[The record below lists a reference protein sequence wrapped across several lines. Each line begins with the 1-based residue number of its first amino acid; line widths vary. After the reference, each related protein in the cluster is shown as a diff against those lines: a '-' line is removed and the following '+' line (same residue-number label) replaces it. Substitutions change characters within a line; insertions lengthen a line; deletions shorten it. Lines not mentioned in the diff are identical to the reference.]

1 VNDIIAELDTSAN
14 ASILDFSFSDITQ
27 SGWACDISGN
37 IFQWDMSTYKL
48 LSQFKI
54 LDLVP
59 DVEFIYKLSIITYAN
74 KTHALFGSHSIYLI
88 DLESKSLVKTFPGHV
103 QPINYIFPIPS
114 NPDLFLTSAVGDRF
128 INLYSIEKNSTKA
141 VFVAANPVTNITLG
155 EKDSKSVLVALSETG
170 SMEIFNNPF
179 ADSPQPNSTPNG
191 VSKKK
196 IRQQMAAVQSRSCN
210 STINLSRPQGEIKSP
225 VDANLFITSTSI
237 NDDHIIISWLENASI
252 SYFDSFRWLDE
263 NGQFIIEQDKTI
275 YKSKPN
281 LKTTQNMTDN
291 GHDIAASRH
300 YSEGHAIISDGTNVR
315 DLENAS
321 DDEDDQETLAEK
333 LDKISNNQVS
343 NGTTKPKK
351 KLGGNN
357 AVTSLT
363 LILSQSLRNNDHAL
377 LETVL
382 SNRDPQVIQNTI
394 TKLDSSLAVV
404 LLDRLSEK
412 IQRQTSRFNQLNY
425 WLKWIIIIH
434 GAVLTSLPNLNT
446 KLSNLHSFLVKKS
459 STLPR
464 LLELQGRLTLLYQQ
478 TELKREILTE
488 EMEDDTEEIDSDIEY
503 IEELDDAKELGN
515 EFSDIEIDGE
525 VDDYED
531 SDEEIQDAEMAEEND
546 HDDEEQ
552 EEEENYSDVEADT
565 LK

>member
-1 VNDIIAELDTSAN
+1 MITELDTSAN
-14 ASILDFSFSDITQ
+14 ASILDFSFSNITQ
-27 SGWACDISGN
+27 SGWACDVSGN
-37 IFQWDMSTYKL
+37 IFQWDMSSYKL

-54 LDLVP
+54 LDLLP
-59 DVEFIYKLSIITYAN
+59 DVEFIHKLSIITYSN
-74 KTHALFGSHSIYLI
+74 KPHALFGSHSIYLV

-114 NPDLFLTSAVGDRF
+114 NTDLFLTSAVGDRF

-141 VFVAANPVTNITLG
+141 VFVAANPVTNITIG
-155 EKDSKSVLVALSETG
+155 EKDSKSVLVALTETG

-179 ADSPQPNSTPNG
+179 ADSPQANSTPNG

-196 IRQQMAAVQSRSCN
+196 RRQQMAAVQSRSCN
-210 STINLSRPQGEIKSP
+210 STINLSRPQAEIKSP
-225 VDANLFITSTSI
+225 VDANLSITSTSV

-252 SYFDSFRWLDE
+252 PYFDSFRWLDE
-263 NGQFIIEQDKTI
+263 NGQFIIEQDKTL

-333 LDKISNNQVS
+333 LDKISNNQAS
-343 NGTTKPKK
+343 NGTTKSKK
-351 KLGGNN
+351 KLGGSN
-357 AVTSLT
+357 AATSLT

-446 KLSNLHSFLVKKS
+446 KLSNLHSILVKKS

-488 EMEDDTEEIDSDIEY
+488 EVEDNTEEIDSDIEY
-503 IEELDDAKELGN
+503 IEELDDAKEAGN
-515 EFSDIEIDGE
+515 DLSDIEIDGE

-531 SDEEIQDAEMAEEND
+531 SDQEIQDAEMAED
-546 HDDEEQ
+546 DHHDDEE